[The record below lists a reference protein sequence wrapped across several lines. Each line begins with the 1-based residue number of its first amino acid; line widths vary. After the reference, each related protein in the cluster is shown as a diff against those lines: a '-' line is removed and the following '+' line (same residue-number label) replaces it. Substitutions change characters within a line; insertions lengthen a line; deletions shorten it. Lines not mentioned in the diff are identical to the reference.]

1 MTRLVSQEEGR
12 LLRKSQRLWDQ
23 LVQTEERAR
32 EIMLETERLKRAKD
46 EAKELVARKHPH
58 LFRDAS
64 SANYEDEDDFA
75 LRSFS
80 SAGHS
85 RDSYLNQ
92 DLREIK
98 DMLGRHGRTG
108 EGRGGRGSSFLS
120 KYLRA

>member
-64 SANYEDEDDFA
+64 ADCEDDDFA

-92 DLREIK
+92 DLREIR

-108 EGRGGRGSSFLS
+108 EG
-120 KYLRA
+120 